1 MFMHDEANDCSF
13 MHPSPFQQ
21 YSCGYSVNARAAQ
34 MSGSIQIAQGSESDL
49 ITAVA
54 YVGPVSVAVDASS
67 NAFRVSRNDTPQLY
81 IYVSVGMISPLPL
94 SLTLFLSASST
105 TLQVCMTPLGAVALL
120 AASTMPCWS
129 LAMERTRT
137 KSIG

>member
-1 MFMHDEANDCSF
+1 
-13 MHPSPFQQ
+13 
-21 YSCGYSVNARAAQ
+21 

-81 IYVSVGMISPLPL
+81 ILCKCRYDFPSPSLFISLP
-94 SLTLFLSASST
+94 S
-105 TLQVCMTPLGAVALL
+105 C
-120 AASTMPCWS
+120 
-129 LAMERTRT
+129 
-137 KSIG
+137 K